1 MALNLKKLM
10 FAALPLLLPACAQDE
25 PGEGR
30 MPMEFTV
37 SLADES
43 PQSRVSESDDG
54 SKSVW
59 TEGDKITVNVTQG
72 GSTQTATSQTA
83 TCTLGSDGN
92 VKEYSKTLYW
102 ESRESATVS
111 ASYSNLGANNSI
123 ADQSR
128 GLAYVLRAD
137 ASTTYGN
144 TIGLT
149 FRHQFAKVRI
159 KFEGSKASEVT
170 DVKINNYTQC
180 TVATDGKVTGSSGT
194 EGYIITRKN
203 GDYYEANV
211 CPVTSLPDNF
221 IDAGEDFKVSVT
233 GISKLEA
240 GKVYTITI
248 NAKEALKSE
257 ITVMGHQAVLM
268 REASGTPG
276 NADYVPVLY
285 FATTNIGADNPEDT
299 GKYFWW
305 GDTQGHTSGESFNF
319 TKDNTEISTLHIIF
333 QQLNER
339 GIFTTDDVSTA
350 VFTKAYDAAAVQWGS
365 DWRMPTYKELSWLA
379 NQGGRESWNNCTWQ
393 WQDAAGD
400 KCAGYLVTSNSTGN
414 SIFLPVAGTIGDENG
429 GDKNNSGAYWV
440 SNLAMSDIND
450 ENIED
455 PQSTNAIY
463 ASKLKVT
470 SKLKGMYSRTNRWH
484 GYSIRPVI
492 TR

>member
-1 MALNLKKLM
+1 MTLNLKKLV
-10 FAALPLLLPACAQDE
+10 FAALPLLLPACAQEE
-25 PGEGR
+25 PGDGR

-72 GSTQTATSQTA
+72 SNTQTA

-92 VKEYSKTLYW
+92 IKDYSKTLYW

-123 ADQSR
+123 ADQSS

-144 TIGLT
+144 TISLT

-180 TVATDGKVTGSSGT
+180 TVASDGKVTGSSGT
-194 EGYIITRKN
+194 EGYILMRKN

-211 CPVTSLPDNF
+211 CPVSSLPENF
-221 IDAGEDFKVSVT
+221 IYAGEYFKVSVT

-240 GKVYTITI
+240 GNVYTITI
-248 NAKEALKSE
+248 KAREALIPE

-276 NADYVPVLY
+276 NADYVPALY
-285 FATTNIGADNPEDT
+285 FATTNIGADSPGDP
-299 GKYFWW
+299 GLYFWW
-305 GDTQGHTSGESFNF
+305 GDVTGHRSTENF
-319 TKDNTEISTLHIIF
+319 DFSSSNDNIITNNLSITNLKSEGILTEDEVLSK
-333 QQLNER
+333 N
-339 GIFTTDDVSTA
+339 
-350 VFTKAYDAAAVQWGS
+350 YDAAQYIWEGE
-365 DWRMPTYKELSWLA
+365 WRMPTADEWKWLKDNCVWAWYSGSGENLTFDSTLKKEDKFTVSTLYS
-379 NQGGRESWNNCTWQ
+379 GVVGFYGKSKESGQ
-393 WQDAAGD
+393 I
-400 KCAGYLVTSNSTGN
+400 
-414 SIFLPVAGTIGDENG
+414 IFLPAAGTFNKFTHNFYNYSGCYWSSKHRPSVGYAEYCRLAAENHGVSKGVTNMGVYIG
-429 GDKNNSGAYWV
+429 A
-440 SNLAMSDIND
+440 
-450 ENIED
+450 
-455 PQSTNAIY
+455 
-463 ASKLKVT
+463 
-470 SKLKGMYSRTNRWH
+470 
-484 GYSIRPVI
+484 SIRPVI
-492 TR
+492 AR